1 MPETTPNADET
12 RLYVDTT
19 PLGETRAYAR
29 IGTGI
34 ISATPALNP
43 NIKSV
48 QYINRLSAKSTKTA
62 YSKQIGLSGERVVGD
77 PFMDYAIGLSEK
89 VGSDCETT
97 MVAYNT
103 WDTET
108 TGSYPARM
116 YSIMISI
123 VNDGSLVGGDSQAI
137 EGTIY
142 VNSEATE
149 GTFNPTTNTFTAAA

>member
-1 MPETTPNADET
+1 MSETTPNADET
-12 RLYVDTT
+12 RLYADTT
-19 PLGETRAYAR
+19 PSGETRAYAR

-62 YSKQIGLSGERVVGD
+62 YNKQIGLSGERVVGD
-77 PFMDYAIGLSEK
+77 SFMDYAMGLAEK
-89 VGSDCETT
+89 VGANCETT

-103 WDTET
+103 WDTATE
-108 TGSYPARM
+108 GAYPARL

-123 VNDGSLVGGDSQAI
+123 TNDGSLVGGDSQAI
-137 EGTIY
+137 EGTIF
-142 VNSEATE
+142 VNSEPTE
-149 GTFNPTTNTFTAAA
+149 GTFNPTTKTFTATP